1 MKEKILN
8 TPYLRGTPLKR
19 GRNTPYMQETPLK
32 RGREHPFE
40 EGKGTASFSL
50 RKNIIQGQKA
60 LLFEFQAKIFD
71 INLILFVFLPVLS
84 FPASQ
89 ILSSTIFFYVPYFYN
104 LVLNFRETP
113 LLITIY
119 NTISISL

>member
-1 MKEKILN
+1 MNERKDF
-8 TPYLRGTPLKR
+8 
-19 GRNTPYMQETPLK
+19 
-32 RGREHPFE
+32 EHPVPAGHPSE

-71 INLILFVFLPVLS
+71 INLILFVFLPLLS

-89 ILSSTIFFYVPYFYN
+89 ILSYTIFFYVPYFYN

-119 NTISISL
+119 NTISISLRKEPHHIAR